1 MKHIII
7 GLIAITLGVWG
18 IVLNWYQFLDLLWVL
33 VPMAAF
39 VCGVIALMAGI
50 SNFAKSSKSDDTLSV
65 ENRLDE
71 ESFNE

>member
-7 GLIAITLGVWG
+7 GLLAITLGVWG

-33 VPMAAF
+33 VPLAAF

-50 SNFAKSSKSDDTLSV
+50 SNFAKSSKSDDSDSV
-65 ENRLDE
+65 EDRLDE

>member
-7 GLIAITLGVWG
+7 GLLAITLGVWG

-33 VPMAAF
+33 VPLAAF

-50 SNFAKSSKSDDTLSV
+50 SNFAKSSKSDDNDSV
-65 ENRLDE
+65 EDRLDE